1 MSDIDVLEEELRI
14 ASSILEWE
22 MGDIWGHVA
31 TRLPDSESIAVKIF
45 RPPEE
50 PGVKDWFVRFDYSLN
65 KLSGVGT
72 IPMEAAI
79 YSEAFKARPDV
90 TAAVHCHAPMCIAL
104 SMADKTVYNMHQQSK
119 RFGKGVPIYP
129 DPIFI
134 IDAQEGADLAK
145 TLGQAPAVI
154 IKGHGI
160 VSVGKTV
167 DEACMNALYLER
179 TAKMQAMA
187 HMLGYTG
194 PTPEFIQSIQATSQ
208 KLMARARELGRG
220 GAPAKHS
227 AEWNYYAD
235 KVKKGERWNRGWV

>member
-72 IPMEAAI
+72 VPMEAAI

-90 TAAVHCHAPMCIAL
+90 NAAVHSHAPMCIAL

-119 RFGKGVPIYP
+119 RFGNGVPVFP
-129 DPIFI
+129 EPIFI
-134 IDAQEGADLAK
+134 IDAKEGADLAK

-154 IKGHGI
+154 IKGHGT
-160 VSVGKTV
+160 VTVGRSI
-167 DEACMNALYLER
+167 DEACITALYLER
-179 TAKMQAMA
+179 TAKIQAIA
-187 HMLGYTG
+187 YTLGYTA
-194 PTPEFIQSIQATSQ
+194 PTDAYRQEILTSF
-208 KLMARARELGRG
+208 
-220 GAPAKHS
+220 
-227 AEWNYYAD
+227 D
-235 KVKKGERWNRGWV
+235 KMIDLANTS

>member
-31 TRLPDSESIAVKIF
+31 TRLPDSESIAVKLF

-50 PGVKDWFVRFDYSLN
+50 EGVKDWFVRYDYSLN

-72 IPMEAAI
+72 VPAEAAI
-79 YSEAFKARPDV
+79 YTEVFKARPDIS
-90 TAAVHCHAPMCIAL
+90 AAVHSHAPMCIAL
-104 SMADKTVYNMHQQSK
+104 SMADKTVYNLHLQSK
-119 RFGKGVPIYP
+119 KFGNGVPIYP
-129 DPIFI
+129 DPIYI
-134 IDAQEGADLAK
+134 IDAKEGADLAR

-194 PTPEFIQSIQATSQ
+194 PTPEFLEATQATFK
-208 KLMARARELGRG
+208 KLMAHQRELGRG
-220 GAPAKHS
+220 RAPSKHS
-227 AEWNYYAD
+227 AEWNYYAY